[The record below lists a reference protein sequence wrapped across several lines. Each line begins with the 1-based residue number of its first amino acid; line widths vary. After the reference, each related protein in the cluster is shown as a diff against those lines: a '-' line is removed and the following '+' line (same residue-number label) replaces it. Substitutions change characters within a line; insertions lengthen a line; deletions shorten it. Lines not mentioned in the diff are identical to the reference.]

1 MVAESLLQAIDSA
14 EWYENEAEVGSS
26 ISAYLKAHG
35 GKREDVWFT
44 TKLKTNSSYDATRKA
59 IKKSIQRSGLGYLDL
74 YLLHSPYGGK
84 EKRLE
89 CWKAVE
95 DAIDEGEVR
104 VGGVSNYGV
113 KHVSTAPSISPSLG
127 SSCHVLPFDG
137 FCTLDSCFL

>member
-1 MVAESLLQAIDSA
+1 MITDSSWQAIDSA

-26 ISAYLKAHG
+26 VSAYLKTHG

-44 TKLKTNSSYDATRKA
+44 TKLKTNSSYDVTRKS

-89 CWKAVE
+89 CWKNF
-95 DAIDEGEVR
+95 R
-104 VGGVSNYGV
+104 
-113 KHVSTAPSISPSLG
+113 
-127 SSCHVLPFDG
+127 SS
-137 FCTLDSCFL
+137 S